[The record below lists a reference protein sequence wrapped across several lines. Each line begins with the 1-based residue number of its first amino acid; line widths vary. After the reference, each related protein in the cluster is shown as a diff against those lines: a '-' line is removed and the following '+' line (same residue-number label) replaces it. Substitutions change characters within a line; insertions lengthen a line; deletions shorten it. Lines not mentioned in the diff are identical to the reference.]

1 MIIPHEFGTQR
12 LARFN
17 ALYRGIMGRVFNLF
31 WMTQRYQTV
40 GALHYHTDVIADRFF
55 FSFKI
60 ERRERSSAFMLDRAG
75 KGWVLRRN
83 LDGFWQRMCWLPYKR
98 RENGG
103 IQACYGQRIVVCAGS
118 GVLTI
123 LDFSNV

>member
-1 MIIPHEFGTQR
+1 
-12 LARFN
+12 
-17 ALYRGIMGRVFNLF
+17 MGRVFNPF

-40 GALHYHTDVIADRFF
+40 GALHYHAHMIADQSFF
-55 FSFKI
+55 CLKI
-60 ERRERSSAFMLDRAG
+60 EQRERSSAFMLDKAG
-75 KGWVLRRN
+75 EGWVLRRN

-98 RENGG
+98 RERAR
-103 IQACYGQRIVVCAGS
+103 IQACYEQRIVICAGS

>member
-1 MIIPHEFGTQR
+1 
-12 LARFN
+12 
-17 ALYRGIMGRVFNLF
+17 
-31 WMTQRYQTV
+31 MTRRYQTV
-40 GALHYHTDVIADRFF
+40 GALHYHTDVIADRSCFPL
-55 FSFKI
+55 KI

-98 RENGG
+98 RGHG
-103 IQACYGQRIVVCAGS
+103 RIAACYGQRVVVCAES